1 MELIGNYRGFKAYE
15 IKSWDEINSDINSI
29 YFGPEGSIVYCDRV
43 VGEYRKSGTHFSVI
57 SFDIESAKKL
67 KKSVKVELSSGIEE
81 EKVEESELD
90 KILREALTGMVVGGI
105 DLREIK

>member
-1 MELIGNYRGFKAYE
+1 MEFLGNYRGYKAYE
-15 IKSWDEINSDINSI
+15 VKSWDEIDSNINNI

-43 VGEYRKSGTHFSVI
+43 IGEYRKSGTHFSVI

-67 KKSVKVELSSGIEE
+67 KKPVKVELSSGTEKEE
-81 EKVEESELD
+81 EEESELD
-90 KILREALTGMVVGGI
+90 RILREALTGMVVGGI

>member
-1 MELIGNYRGFKAYE
+1 MEFLGNYRGYKAYE
-15 IKSWDEINSDINSI
+15 IKSWDEIEAKDNL

-67 KKSVKVELSSGIEE
+67 KKPVKVELSSGSVERKE
-81 EKVEESELD
+81 EESELD
-90 KILREALTGMVVGGI
+90 RILREALTGMVVGGI